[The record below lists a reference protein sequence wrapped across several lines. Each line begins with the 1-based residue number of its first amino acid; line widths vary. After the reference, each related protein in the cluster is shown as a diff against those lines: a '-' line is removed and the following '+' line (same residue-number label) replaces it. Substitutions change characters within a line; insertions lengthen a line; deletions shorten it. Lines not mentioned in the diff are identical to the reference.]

1 MNPLLLFA
9 MIPSWLYKWI
19 AVGVAIIAVGVYVD
33 RKATYRERAKCEAAA
48 REAERKAGVQ
58 DKKAEELTKK
68 DETDVNAK
76 LLTQDEADRR
86 ALAAVDA
93 AIAKAREDA
102 TKASKSRTA
111 DRCNVLTDYDA
122 KRL

>member
-19 AVGVAIIAVGVYVD
+19 GIGLAVVAIFVYVD

-58 DKKAEELTKK
+58 DQKADTLTRK
-68 DETDVNAK
+68 DETDVSGK
-76 LLTQDEADRR
+76 LLTQDEADRQTLR
-86 ALAAVDA
+86 AVDD
-93 AIAKAREDA
+93 AIAKARSDA
-102 TKASKSRTA
+102 AKASKGVPVPSRCSLS
-111 DRCNVLTDYDA
+111 DDDA
-122 KRL
+122 RRL

>member
-33 RKATYRERAKCEAAA
+33 HKATYRERAKCEAAA

-102 TKASKSRTA
+102 AKASKSRA
-111 DRCNVLTDYDA
+111 PDRCSVLTDDDA

>member
-1 MNPLLLFA
+1 MNPLIFLA
-9 MIPSWLYKWI
+9 AVPSWVWKWVG
-19 AVGVAIIAVGVYVD
+19 VGVAIIAAVVYVD

-58 DKKAEELTKK
+58 DQKAEALTKK
-68 DETDVNAK
+68 DETDVNSK

-86 ALAAVDA
+86 TLEAVDA
-93 AIAKAREDA
+93 TIAKARAEA
-102 TKASKSRTA
+102 AAAKRPA
-111 DRCNVLTDYDA
+111 DRCTIGSDDDA